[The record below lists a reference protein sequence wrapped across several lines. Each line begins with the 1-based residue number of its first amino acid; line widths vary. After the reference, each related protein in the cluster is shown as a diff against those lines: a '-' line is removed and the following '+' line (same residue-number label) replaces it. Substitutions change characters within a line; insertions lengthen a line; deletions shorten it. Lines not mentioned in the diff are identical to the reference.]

1 MKRYLSALLMMLAV
15 IQPVWADQ
23 LTAVLAVPGMSCSAC
38 PITIKMA
45 LNKITGVIV
54 TTFDI
59 DNRQASVRFD
69 SAKTNV
75 EILIRAIGDAGY
87 PATLLGLKP

>member
-23 LTAVLAVPGMSCSAC
+23 LTAVLAVPGMSCAAC

-87 PATLLGLKP
+87 PATLLGIKP